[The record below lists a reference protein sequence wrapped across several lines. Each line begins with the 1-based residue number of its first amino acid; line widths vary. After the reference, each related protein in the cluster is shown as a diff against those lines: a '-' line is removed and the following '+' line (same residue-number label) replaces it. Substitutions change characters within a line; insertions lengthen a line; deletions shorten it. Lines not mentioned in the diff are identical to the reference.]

1 MGLRPGKCYRWDS
14 PAYTRIANNPGD
26 SYITGVPGSK
36 LLHFESGN
44 LSGEFDTE
52 VSISTLEEIQ
62 MRSNCLEAARIAI
75 NKIMEAKMGVN
86 GYRLKVRVY
95 PHHVIRENVMATG
108 AGADRVQMGMRQSFG
123 RPMGVAARMTSGQKI
138 MSVFFN
144 KSDDA
149 IKTAKKAMDVA
160 SIKLPGEK
168 LVKIEA
174 VKKKKPKT
182 AKKEQ

>member
-1 MGLRPGKCYRWDS
+1 MGLRPAKCYRWDS

-52 VSISTLEEIQ
+52 VSISTLEDIQ
-62 MRSNCLEAARIAI
+62 MRSNCLEAARIAV
-75 NKIMEAKMGVN
+75 NKILEAKFGVN
-86 GYRLKVRVY
+86 GFRLKVRVY

-123 RPMGVAARMTSGQKI
+123 KPMGVAARMRCRQKI
-138 MSVFFN
+138 MSVYIN
-144 KSDDA
+144 KTEDGP
-149 IKTAKKAMDVA
+149 KTVKKAMDVA

-168 LVKIEA
+168 LVKIEP
-174 VKKKKPKT
+174 VKKKKPKA
-182 AKKEQ
+182 AKTQ